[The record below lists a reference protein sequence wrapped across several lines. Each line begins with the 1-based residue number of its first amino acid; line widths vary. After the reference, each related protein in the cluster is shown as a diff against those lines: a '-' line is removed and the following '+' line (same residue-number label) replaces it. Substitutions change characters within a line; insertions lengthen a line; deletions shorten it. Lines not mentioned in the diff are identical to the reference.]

1 MTQATNVRGA
11 TMATSSAG
19 LTAAGAETV
28 YDTGATLQYA
38 IGGKAYTKSAVTD
51 GVTPTLDGNGDALDT
66 LIANQGCVLVWA
78 INSAGTVA
86 IFQSDVV
93 AMEDGA
99 FLETPDFPTFD
110 EDTWCAFA
118 YQVLKAGSTAGTITI
133 GSSNWNATG
142 FTNSIVNVHTLP
154 ARPQTS

>member
-1 MTQATNVRGA
+1 MTQATNLHGA

-19 LTAAGAETV
+19 LTAAGSETT

-38 IGGKAYTKSAVTD
+38 IGGKAYTKSAVSGGT
-51 GVTPTLDGNGDALDT
+51 TPTSDGNGHALAPLT
-66 LIANQGCVLVWA
+66 ANQGCVLVWV
-78 INSAGTVA
+78 INAAGTIAV
-86 IFQSDVV
+86 FQSDVV
-93 AMEDGA
+93 AMEDGG

-118 YQVLKAGSTAGTITI
+118 YQVLKAASNAGTITI
-133 GSSNWNATG
+133 GSSNWDATG
-142 FTNSIVNVHTLP
+142 FTNSIQNVHTLP